1 MYLRFPIT
9 LLIPLALSL
18 APVYA
23 LKLASNKATIKA
35 DETCV
40 SIASRYTRW
49 LKTTPEKLVE
59 WNPFL

>member
-1 MYLRFPIT
+1 MYLKFPIT
-9 LLIPLALSL
+9 LLLPLALSL

-23 LKLASNKATIKA
+23 LKFATNKVTIKA

-40 SIASRYTRW
+40 SIASRYTHRQ
-49 LKTTPEKLVE
+49 TTPEKLAE